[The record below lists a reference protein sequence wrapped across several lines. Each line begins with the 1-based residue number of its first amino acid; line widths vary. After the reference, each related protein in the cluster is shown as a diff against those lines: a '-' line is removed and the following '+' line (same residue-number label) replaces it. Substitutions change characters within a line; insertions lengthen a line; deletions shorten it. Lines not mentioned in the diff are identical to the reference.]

1 MSHKSILRDALKESM
16 KAKDQ
21 LRTDTIR
28 SLLSAFQYLEM
39 EKGLDELASEDSL
52 AVLQREGKKRK
63 EEIEFAEKAG
73 RNETIPSLER
83 ELSIIEEFLPKQL
96 SREELTSIISGLA
109 QSSGSGNLGEI
120 MKLLKDQ
127 YAGTYEGKMASE
139 VAREVL
145 AKG

>member
-1 MSHKSILRDALKESM
+1 MSHKTILRDALKESM

-21 LRTDTIR
+21 LRTETIR

-39 EKGLDELASEDSL
+39 EKGLDELPSEDSL

-73 RNETIPSLER
+73 RGETISSLER
-83 ELSIIEEFLPKQL
+83 ELSIIEGFLPKQL
-96 SREELTSIISGLA
+96 SREELTAIISGLA
-109 QSSGSGNLGEI
+109 QSAGSSNLGDI
-120 MKLLKDQ
+120 MKLLKEQ
-127 YAGTYEGKMASE
+127 HAGTYDGKMASE
-139 VAREVL
+139 VAREVI